1 MNFPDS
7 CSIEPAISNDG
18 YDPTYGTAITSEC
31 RYTEASEN
39 TTGGSGLVFSAWL
52 GLPPGTTI
60 TPASRITL
68 TDGSKPPIVKIRDVK
83 RLSDNEI
90 EYIRVTLGISSE
102 RGGV

>member
-1 MNFPDS
+1 MDFPDS
-7 CSIEPAISNDG
+7 CSIEPFVSSDG
-18 YDPTYGTAITSEC
+18 YDPTYGTAINSEC
-31 RYTEASEN
+31 RYTEALEN

-68 TDGSKPPIVKIRDVK
+68 TDGSKPPIVKIREVK

-102 RGGV
+102 RGGI